1 MVGTAA
7 VGADVIETAVVDV
20 AGTVVAAA
28 VPTVTAVVVVDT
40 VLAEK

>member
-7 VGADVIETAVVDV
+7 VCADVIETAVVDV
-20 AGTVVAAA
+20 TGTVVATA